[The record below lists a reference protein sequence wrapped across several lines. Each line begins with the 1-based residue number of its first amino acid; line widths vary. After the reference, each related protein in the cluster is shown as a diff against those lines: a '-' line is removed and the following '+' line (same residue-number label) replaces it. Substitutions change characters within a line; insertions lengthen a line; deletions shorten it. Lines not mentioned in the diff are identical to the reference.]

1 MGERDNQQKDPAK
14 HHSSLASQAS
24 LSGREESGSSVPVGR
39 ADSRLHARVA
49 SSFCQKRRCSFRCSV
64 LSLLSRFLGA
74 FFSASCSAAQHKAT
88 QRVYST

>member
-49 SSFCQKRRCSFRCSV
+49 SSFLPKAAVLLPLLCFIAAVALFRSV
-64 LSLLSRFLGA
+64 F
-74 FFSASCSAAQHKAT
+74 
-88 QRVYST
+88 